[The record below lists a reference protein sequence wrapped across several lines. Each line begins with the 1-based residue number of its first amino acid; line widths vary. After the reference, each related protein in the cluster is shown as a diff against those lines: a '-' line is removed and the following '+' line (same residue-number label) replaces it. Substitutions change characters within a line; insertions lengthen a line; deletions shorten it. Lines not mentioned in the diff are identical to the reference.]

1 MMTNIFL
8 SRYSKIC
15 SEPMALKV
23 MGVRDGG
30 LKSATNIYA
39 EPLALLICLIF
50 EMAD

>member
-1 MMTNIFL
+1 MMTNTFL

-15 SEPMALKV
+15 AEPLALKV
-23 MGVRDGG
+23 LGVRNGG
-30 LKSATNIYA
+30 LKSAANIYA